1 MLFSRVSV
9 SCGLAFALTVAACG
23 ATAILDPPTPDE
35 ECAEADAP
43 GCLVA
48 SRAPRDRDPRV
59 PEADLRAVVGG
70 NTAFALDLYQQLRG
84 ASGNLFYSPFS
95 LSEALAMTFA
105 GARGATAAQ
114 MARVMHFDLPGPRLH
129 PAFDALDLALASR
142 GNGAAGTNGQGFRL
156 NLASALWAQ
165 SGFHFE
171 APFLDTLAKS
181 YGATVHVANFEGD
194 PGGARV
200 LINDW
205 IAGRTGDRITD
216 LLAPGALTGE
226 PRLVLTNAVYFNA
239 EWQTRFDPAAT
250 RRADFTRRDGSRVA
264 VDTMAATQK
273 LRYGEGVNHAAVL
286 LPYDGGELSM
296 ALILPSSGQIE
307 AFEAALTP
315 ARLTAI
321 LDGMTRHTV
330 SITLPKFEIASSFSL
345 ADKLGQLG
353 MPVPFTD
360 AAEFQ
365 GISRES
371 SLKVS
376 AVVHKA
382 FVDVSEAGTEATAAT
397 AVTMVGY
404 SLEIPAPPPAAIH
417 LDHPFLLVIRDD
429 ATGTI
434 LFLGRVE
441 DPSLSI

>member
-1 MLFSRVSV
+1 MLLSRVSV
-9 SCGLAFALTVAACG
+9 SCGFAFALTVAACG
-23 ATAILDPPTPDE
+23 ATAILDPPTPGG
-35 ECAEADAP
+35 ECRNADASD
-43 GCLVA
+43 CLVA
-48 SRAPRDRDPRV
+48 SRVPRDVDPRV
-59 PEADLRAVVGG
+59 PDADLRAVVGS

-84 ASGNLFYSPFS
+84 SSGNLFYSPFS

-105 GARGATAAQ
+105 GARGVTATQMATA
-114 MARVMHFDLPGPRLH
+114 MHFDLPPARLH

-142 GNGAAGTNGQGFRL
+142 GNGALGADGQGFRL
-156 NLASALWAQ
+156 NLASALWGQ

-171 APFLDTLAKS
+171 APFLDTLARS

-194 PGGARV
+194 SAGARG

-205 IAGRTGDRITD
+205 IAGRTGDRIQD
-216 LLAPGALTGE
+216 LLPPGSLTGQT
-226 PRLVLTNAVYFNA
+226 RLVLTNAVYFNA
-239 EWQTRFDPAAT
+239 AWKTKFDPAAT
-250 RRADFTRRDGSRVA
+250 HRADFTRRDGSRVA

-273 LRYGEGVNHAAVL
+273 LPYGEGVDHAAVM

-296 ALILPSSGQIE
+296 ALILPPKGRIE

-330 SITLPKFEIASSFSL
+330 SITMPRFEITSSFSL
-345 ADKLGQLG
+345 ADQLGQLG

-360 AAEFQ
+360 AADFS

-371 SLKVS
+371 SLKLS

-382 FVDVSEAGTEATAAT
+382 FVDVSEAGTEAAAAT

-404 SLEIPAPPPAAIH
+404 SLEIPTPPPAVIH

-441 DPSLSI
+441 DPSRSL

>member
-1 MLFSRVSV
+1 MLISRLSI
-9 SCGLAFALTVAACG
+9 SLGFAFALTVAACG
-23 ATAILDPPTPDE
+23 ATAILDPPTPGG
-35 ECAEADAP
+35 ECGQADASD
-43 GCLVA
+43 CLVA
-48 SRAPRDRDPRV
+48 PRLQRDRDPRV
-59 PEADLRAVVGG
+59 PEADLRTLGAS
-70 NTAFALDLYQQLRG
+70 NTAFALDLYQQLR
-84 ASGNLFYSPFS
+84 ATNGNLFYSPFS
-95 LSEALAMTFA
+95 LSEALAMTSA
-105 GARGATAAQ
+105 GARDATATQ
-114 MARVMHFDLPGPRLH
+114 MATAMHFDLPGPRLH

-142 GNGAAGTNGQGFRL
+142 GQGAAGTDSQGFRL
-156 NLASALWAQ
+156 NLANALWGQ

-171 APFLDTLAKS
+171 APFLDTLAQS
-181 YGATVHVANFEGD
+181 YGATMHVANFEGD
-194 PGGARV
+194 TGGARV

-205 IAGRTGDRITD
+205 IAARTGDRIKD
-216 LLAPGALTGE
+216 MLPPGSLTGQT
-226 PRLVLTNAVYFNA
+226 RLVLTNAVYFNA
-239 EWQTRFDPAAT
+239 AWKTKFDPAAT
-250 RRADFTRRDGSRVA
+250 HRADFTRRDGSRVA

-273 LRYGEGVNHAAVL
+273 LPYGEGADHAVVM

-296 ALILPSSGQIE
+296 ALILPPEGQIE

-315 ARLTAI
+315 ARLTAM

-330 SITLPKFEIASSFSL
+330 AITLPKFEIASSFSL
-345 ADKLGQLG
+345 ADQLGQLG

-360 AAEFQ
+360 AADFS

-371 SLKVS
+371 SLKLS

-382 FVDVSEAGTEATAAT
+382 FVDVSEAGTEAAAAT

-404 SLEIPAPPPAAIH
+404 SLEVPTPPPAEIH

-441 DPSLSI
+441 DPSI